1 MMRFVTGPLGVAALA
16 LLLLPPAR
24 DSARPI
30 SLHGPERQTK
40 ASVGW
45 LWNDDGARLSS
56 LDEASLR
63 PVGRP
68 SARLGYVDTWAVS
81 RADSSLLAV
90 AAHMGGNDEEDLL
103 RFVNV
108 SSLRVVKRTVDLGGW
123 ARALVWARPD
133 RVVAL
138 VNTCCTPGSWVS
150 VIDPGARRVISR
162 HEVDGQVNVITR
174 AGDALLL
181 LVSPQNRIGP
191 SRLDVV
197 AADGSIRSLSL
208 DRVSSGGSWPD
219 GTSENADPI
228 GQVRFPGLAADGAGA
243 HAFVLQ
249 PDGPAAEIDL
259 RTLAVSYHDL
269 VAPTS
274 VLERLAAWLTPVAQ
288 AKGVNGP
295 ERQATWLGDGLLAL
309 TGTDQRAAKASNGG
323 VEMSGT
329 PAGLAIVDTRD
340 WSIRA
345 LDPGADW
352 VVPVDGLLLAGGSRW
367 TSEGGEPT
375 GMGLAAYGSDRSLR
389 FRLFGGHAVWVST
402 ALAGRA
408 YVSLQTSSGTSPVE
422 VVDLASGKV
431 VEERPSPVPT
441 PLLGDAP
448 VQ

>member
-16 LLLLPPAR
+16 LLLLLPAR

-30 SLHGPERQTK
+30 PLHGPERQTK

-181 LVSPQNRIGP
+181 LVSPRN
-191 SRLDVV
+191 
-197 AADGSIRSLSL
+197 
-208 DRVSSGGSWPD
+208 
-219 GTSENADPI
+219 
-228 GQVRFPGLAADGAGA
+228 LAKT
-243 HAFVLQ
+243 V
-249 PDGPAAEIDL
+249 
-259 RTLAVSYHDL
+259 T
-269 VAPTS
+269 
-274 VLERLAAWLTPVAQ
+274 
-288 AKGVNGP
+288 
-295 ERQATWLGDGLLAL
+295 
-309 TGTDQRAAKASNGG
+309 
-323 VEMSGT
+323 VE
-329 PAGLAIVDTRD
+329 
-340 WSIRA
+340 
-345 LDPGADW
+345 
-352 VVPVDGLLLAGGSRW
+352 
-367 TSEGGEPT
+367 
-375 GMGLAAYGSDRSLR
+375 
-389 FRLFGGHAVWVST
+389 
-402 ALAGRA
+402 
-408 YVSLQTSSGTSPVE
+408 
-422 VVDLASGKV
+422 
-431 VEERPSPVPT
+431 
-441 PLLGDAP
+441 
-448 VQ
+448 